1 MPINSFLY
9 PGAKTTPAYQVAN
22 SCSFEKGD
30 DAYMHKSSSGGN
42 RRAWTIS
49 FWVKRSLL
57 GVEQQLFGGD
67 SGSAPYASAQF
78 DAGDTLQFYDYSGS
92 GYTFRFITNQV
103 FRDPSA
109 WSHFVFK
116 LDTEQSTEANRLKIY
131 HNGTEITSFSTSTYP
146 SEDADTSLNVAGQN
160 FAVANLYGSGNEFS
174 GYMSEFCLIDGSA
187 LAPTSFG
194 EFDEDSPRIWKPK
207 DVSGLTFGTNGF
219 YLDFEDSSN
228 LGNDANGGTDL
239 TEANLAATDQATDTP
254 TNNFATWNSL
264 ENYYQSNTYSEG
276 NCQVQTQ
283 STSFTYNFATIGV
296 SAGKWYWEV
305 EYDALSGG
313 TDQPIIGITS
323 TPPTASPEIGLTI

>member
-1 MPINSFLY
+1 MIIL
-9 PGAKTTPAYQVAN
+9 PANTLSTGGYEVAN
-22 SCSFEKGD
+22 SCRFEKGD

-103 FRDPSA
+103 FRDVSA

-116 LDTEQSTEANRLKIY
+116 LDTEQSTESNRLKIY

-146 SEDADTSLNVAGQN
+146 SEDADTSVNISGQN

-174 GYMSEFCLIDGSA
+174 GYMAEFCLIDGSA

-194 EFDEDSPRIWKPK
+194 EFDEDSPTIWKPI
-207 DVSGLTFGTNGF
+207 DVSGLTYSGNSF

-228 LGNDANGGTDL
+228 LGNAADGSTDL
-239 TEANLAATDQATDTP
+239 TEVNLAATDQATDTP
-254 TNNFATWNSL
+254 TNNFATLNSL
-264 ENYYQSNTYSEG
+264 VAESGSTFSEG
-276 NCQVQTQ
+276 NCKVVT
-283 STSFTYNFATIGV
+283 
-296 SAGKWYWEV
+296 
-305 EYDALSGG
+305 LG
-313 TDQPIIGITS
+313 TM
-323 TPPTASPEIGLTI
+323 